1 MNSAAAPKRQ
11 PSYEELLVEN
21 VLLKQQV
28 TELQAMVA
36 SLSERIKELEDRLG
50 KDSHN
55 SSKPPSSDAFRR
67 TKSLRKKS
75 DKATGGQQGHR
86 GKRLEM
92 VAEPDEVVVHALD
105 CCCACGAELSSA
117 ATVDV
122 RRRQVF
128 ELPPLRLSVSEH
140 QAEVKR
146 CCECGSSNRALFP
159 EDIRQPTQYGPRLR
173 LGAVPAALSAFT
185 LGTDAGAV

>member
-55 SSKPPSSDAFRR
+55 I
-67 TKSLRKKS
+67 
-75 DKATGGQQGHR
+75 
-86 GKRLEM
+86 RL
-92 VAEPDEVVVHALD
+92 
-105 CCCACGAELSSA
+105 
-117 ATVDV
+117 
-122 RRRQVF
+122 
-128 ELPPLRLSVSEH
+128 
-140 QAEVKR
+140 
-146 CCECGSSNRALFP
+146 N
-159 EDIRQPTQYGPRLR
+159 
-173 LGAVPAALSAFT
+173 
-185 LGTDAGAV
+185 